1 MQIKFEVY
9 LIHLERDGE
18 NGRKDQI
25 SVWFLVWDDLTEA
38 KLEFVGRCQLQF

>member
-1 MQIKFEVY
+1 MY

-25 SVWFLVWDDLTEA
+25 SVWFLVWDDLTET
-38 KLEFVGRCQLQF
+38 KLELKMSVAILGNC

>member
-1 MQIKFEVY
+1 MY

-25 SVWFLVWDDLTEA
+25 SVWFLVWDDLTET
-38 KLEFVGRCQLQF
+38 KLEFEDVSCNLVNC